1 MPGTASAEGLPRGN
15 SKKKATGSKAKSK
28 KSVSKAKRQ
37 EEDPAS
43 FKAGESDEDDD

>member
-1 MPGTASAEGLPRGN
+1 LSRGN
-15 SKKKATGSKAKSK
+15 SKKKTREGRVAKKAKK
-28 KSVSKAKRQ
+28 AVSKAKRQ